1 MGNVRPTPYNMTSE
15 IEIYYYLKRMDEDL
29 QDELKP
35 KLKGY
40 INLDSRSANL
50 NGTLSSNP
58 KIGIIHASQRNN
70 AELKNK
76 ISNIY
81 FNLIIFLIQG
91 AGKPKEATK
100 KYEEEFPNAIV
111 WDCGTE
117 YLIEHF
123 AELEKYLTEN
133 HNNWKIE
140 GWKTTDFQQF
150 SALKIICQG
159 YLAIYDRCEEDL
171 PESIVSAIR
180 KNINAKK
187 ELVSEASWWVDGLG
201 LRDKDNQTINWEK
214 FERDLA
220 QEWESQ
226 SNEQLPDALI
236 QLLQAIKETPIK
248 LKQPQLVAEAYQSVV
263 NG

>member
-1 MGNVRPTPYNMTSE
+1 MTSE

-58 KIGIIHASQRNN
+58 KVGIIHASQRNN
-70 AELKNK
+70 SQLQNQ
-76 ISNIY
+76 ISNIN
-81 FNLIIFLIQG
+81 FTLIIFLIQG
-91 AGKPKEATK
+91 AGKAKQANK
-100 KYEEEFPNAIV
+100 KYQKEFPNVLI
-111 WDCGTE
+111 WECGTE
-117 YLIEHF
+117 YLIQHF
-123 AELEKYLTEN
+123 ARLEKELTEN
-133 HNNWKIE
+133 SPNWHLKNWIATE
-140 GWKTTDFQQF
+140 LNQL

-171 PESIVSAIR
+171 PESIVSVIR
-180 KNINAKK
+180 NNLKAKK
-187 ELVSEASWWVDGLG
+187 ERVSEASWWVEGLG
-201 LRDKDNQTINWEK
+201 LWDQENQTINWEK

-226 SNEQLPDALI
+226 SNEQMPAALI
-236 QLLQAIKETPIK
+236 QLLNAIKETPIK